1 MKTFLNWAI
10 ALIMISG
17 SSLLVGCAP
26 ADNPSPYIPSEAD
39 RNRDALATHFKTDA
53 SVLADNLNFDAIT
66 LSSQTTSQLLAL
78 MNKSRTFKEDVKKM
92 IALLTIQNLTDRT
105 NSHGLRIIF
114 DEKGNY
120 QVGPSEGMVFIFPA
134 TVDGYGKMLYKLS
147 MASNRNF
154 NEVPELLRVT
164 LSCMYQDKE
173 VVLNSSVASVKM
185 TSDFPGMAAITLGT
199 FSFESK
205 IDYFLPDA
213 KDAAKAST
221 IDIVGS
227 RESDGSVN
235 FQLGYVQNKLNILD
249 ANMNIPLPAD
259 YVIKSI
265 RGMMET
271 VNSITVSSS
280 ILDDLYV
287 TGNIKGDMQIAC
299 GKDGNAIPMKFV
311 DVQEGETTLKMPAFA
326 LDYSSDYTLLKDIV
340 DADTYAQL
348 MNLYQQTASRISV
361 TSTDYADL
369 LTMLLQILPIATTN

>member
-1 MKTFLNWAI
+1 MKRMLNWAI
-10 ALIMISG
+10 ALIMISC

-235 FQLGYVQNKLNILD
+235 FQLGYVQNKLNILN
-249 ANMNIPLPAD
+249 ANLNIPLSTD

-299 GKDGNAIPMKFV
+299 GKDGSAIPMKFV

>member
-1 MKTFLNWAI
+1 MKRMLNWAI
-10 ALIMISG
+10 ALIMISC
-17 SSLLVGCAP
+17 SSLLVGCAV
-26 ADNPSPYIPSEAD
+26 ADDPYNPEAD
-39 RNRDALATHFKTDA
+39 RNRDMLATHFKTDA

-299 GKDGNAIPMKFV
+299 GKDGSAIPMKFV

>member
-1 MKTFLNWAI
+1 MKRMLNRAI
-10 ALIMISG
+10 ALIMISC
-17 SSLLVGCAP
+17 SSLLVGCAV
-26 ADNPSPYIPSEAD
+26 ADDPYNPEAD
-39 RNRDALATHFKTDA
+39 RNRDMLATHFKADA

-227 RESDGSVN
+227 RESDGNVN

-299 GKDGNAIPMKFV
+299 GKDGSAIPMKFV

>member
-1 MKTFLNWAI
+1 MLNWAI
-10 ALIMISG
+10 ALIMISC
-17 SSLLVGCAP
+17 SSLLVGCAV
-26 ADNPSPYIPSEAD
+26 ADDPYNPEAD
-39 RNRDALATHFKTDA
+39 RNRDMLATHFKADA

-205 IDYFLPDA
+205 IDYFLPEA

-299 GKDGNAIPMKFV
+299 GKDGSAIPMKFV

>member
-1 MKTFLNWAI
+1 MLNRAI
-10 ALIMISG
+10 ALIMISC
-17 SSLLVGCAP
+17 SSLLVGCAV
-26 ADNPSPYIPSEAD
+26 ADDPYNPEAD
-39 RNRDALATHFKTDA
+39 RNRDMLATHFKADA

-227 RESDGSVN
+227 RESDGNVN

-299 GKDGNAIPMKFV
+299 GKDGSAIPMKFV

>member
-1 MKTFLNWAI
+1 MKRMLNWAI
-10 ALIMISG
+10 ALILISG
-17 SSLLVGCAP
+17 SSLLVGCAV
-26 ADNPSPYIPSEAD
+26 ADDPYNPEAD
-39 RNRDALATHFKTDA
+39 RNRDMLATHFKADA

-66 LSSQTTSQLLAL
+66 LSSQTTLQLLAL

-227 RESDGSVN
+227 RESDGNVN

-299 GKDGNAIPMKFV
+299 GKDGSAIPMKFV

>member
-1 MKTFLNWAI
+1 MLNWAI
-10 ALIMISG
+10 ALILISG
-17 SSLLVGCAP
+17 SSLLVGCAV
-26 ADNPSPYIPSEAD
+26 ADDPYNPEAD
-39 RNRDALATHFKTDA
+39 RNRDMLATHFKADA

-66 LSSQTTSQLLAL
+66 LSSQTTLQLLAL

-227 RESDGSVN
+227 RESDGNVN

-299 GKDGNAIPMKFV
+299 GKDGSAIPMKFV

>member
-1 MKTFLNWAI
+1 MKRMLNWAI
-10 ALIMISG
+10 ALIMISC
-17 SSLLVGCAP
+17 SSLLVGCAV
-26 ADNPSPYIPSEAD
+26 ADDPYNPEAD
-39 RNRDALATHFKTDA
+39 RNRDMLATHFKADA

-205 IDYFLPDA
+205 IDYFLPEA

-299 GKDGNAIPMKFV
+299 GKDGSAIPMKFV